1 MGKSKW
7 ILICGVLLLAF
18 AVNATAAGRSDS
30 QVFFQ
35 EDATSQYAATLAAF
49 AAEIPSGE
57 QTAVSVSNTMATP
70 SISGLE
76 FAGFPTGGDT
86 AGAVWAFCY
95 NSLDGSTWTF
105 NSADNPDVGTGFDAD
120 GMLPAG
126 GTWTAYVHEILATA
140 GFDSTTDSFV
150 GYCYFV
156 GNFDAIAGTYVNT
169 FTSASSQQ
177 AFPMQSD
184 FAGAPI
190 TATEAP

>member
-7 ILICGVLLLAF
+7 ILICGVLLLALG
-18 AVNATAAGRSDS
+18 VNVAAAGRSDS
-30 QVFFQ
+30 QVLLQ
-35 EDATSQYAATLAAF
+35 EDATSQYSAVLAAF

-70 SISGLE
+70 SVSGLE

-95 NSLDGSTWTF
+95 NTLDGSTWTF
-105 NSADNPDVGTGFDAD
+105 NSIDDPTVGTGLDMD

-140 GFDSTTDSFV
+140 GFDAATDSFI

-169 FTSASSQQ
+169 FSSVSSQQ

-184 FAGAPI
+184 FTGTPI
-190 TATEAP
+190 TATQSQ